1 MLSIRRWP
9 VTATLLLSQAVQ
21 LPAPVRVIGKRS
33 TQFWVILAHQL
44 REVLVKNQQVFSLIL
59 KGIAL
64 AMGIAV
70 VVLSILGTASA
81 NTLITLLG
89 IGLFCLGLWALQ
101 KGQ

>member
-1 MLSIRRWP
+1 MG
-9 VTATLLLSQAVQ
+9 SQP
-21 LPAPVRVIGKRS
+21 LMS
-33 TQFWVILAHQL
+33 
-44 REVLVKNQQVFSLIL
+44 LVL

-64 AMGIAV
+64 AMGVAAAV
-70 VVLSILGTASA
+70 ISILGTGSP